1 MHTVTITLRG
11 ADFAHEM
18 LELRTWLDQ
27 HMLEPVRFTYRQDG
41 ELVVISVEFQKDHH
55 AETFRNRFGR
65 LSDADALLRSGHDP
79 LIRAMG
85 HGLGRAEIPATMA
98 QACWWRLL
106 AEEIRTE
113 ADSFASET
121 AKETM
126 EVAARGWE
134 QLAEELEHRLTRNAG
149 QQQAFLAGA
158 ALYDRA
164 ARASVPSQQGEK
176 LFQPKKSP
184 SSSSTKSTKSMA

>member
-1 MHTVTITLRG
+1 VNIPLETVR
-11 ADFAHEM
+11 D
-18 LELRTWLDQ
+18 
-27 HMLEPVRFTYRQDG
+27 
-41 ELVVISVEFQKDHH
+41 
-55 AETFRNRFGR
+55 R
-65 LSDADALLRSGHDP
+65 LSRTASDGFGTAQT
-79 LIRAMG
+79 
-85 HGLGRAEIPATMA
+85 PATMA

-113 ADSFASET
+113 ADNFASEA

-126 EVAARGWE
+126 ERAARGWE

>member
-134 QLAEELEHRLTRNAG
+134 QLAEELEHRLARKVGQPQVLPAEAG
-149 QQQAFLAGA
+149 LHRHEA
-158 ALYDRA
+158 
-164 ARASVPSQQGEK
+164 ASVPSEQGQK
-176 LFQPKKSP
+176 SFRPLKSP
-184 SSSSTKSTKSMA
+184 TRSSTIP

>member
-65 LSDADALLRSGHDP
+65 LFEADALLRSGHDP
-79 LIRAMG
+79 LIRGVG
-85 HGLGRAEIPATMA
+85 HGLGRAEMPATMA
-98 QACWWRLL
+98 QACWWWLL

-113 ADSFASET
+113 ADNFASEA

-126 EVAARGWE
+126 ERAARGWE
-134 QLAEELEHRLTRNAG
+134 QLAEELEHRLARKVGQPQVLPAEAG
-149 QQQAFLAGA
+149 LHRHEA
-158 ALYDRA
+158 
-164 ARASVPSQQGEK
+164 ASVPSEQGEK
-176 LFQPKKSP
+176 SFRPPKSP
-184 SSSSTKSTKSMA
+184 ADH